1 MSVHVLSEFLS
12 VYCMYAVPKEARRSD
27 KPSGLELETVE
38 ILCGCWKPNLGL
50 LEELPVI
57 LATEPSLQHL

>member
-12 VYCMYAVPKEARRSD
+12 VYCMYTVPKEARKSD

-38 ILCGCWKPNLGL
+38 ILCGCWEPNLAP

-57 LATEPSLQHL
+57 